1 MPTDFDW
8 RIGIIDQKPLY
19 ACKYYMAKKHWQII
33 KRDAVGK
40 RSYGNEETIPVELVP
55 KHVIK
60 TALKIANLIG
70 NGLYGVDLKQIDNQ
84 CYVIEVNDNPSIDSG
99 IEDSLMKDELYTRI
113 MQVFLKRMEIRK
125 QSGKA

>member
-33 KRDAVGK
+33 KRDGVGK

-84 CYVIEVNDNPSIDSG
+84 CYVIEVNDNPSIDSE

>member
-1 MPTDFDW
+1 
-8 RIGIIDQKPLY
+8 
-19 ACKYYMAKKHWQII
+19 MAKKHWQII